1 MATTPRNTEDL
12 VRSYYSTVDAGDPEA
27 TAALFATD
35 ATYHRPG
42 YDPLVGPA
50 IAEFYRTE
58 RVIESGEH
66 TVTEVLV
73 DGLRASSRGVF
84 NGVLKDGR
92 AAEEGF
98 ADFWEF
104 NEDGTIANRTS
115 YFYRAA
121 V

>member
-1 MATTPRNTEDL
+1 MTTEDL
-12 VRSYYSTVDAGDPEA
+12 VRNYYTTVDGGDPEA
-27 TAALFATD
+27 TAALFAPD

-42 YDPLVGPA
+42 YEPLVGSA
-50 IAEFYRTE
+50 IADFYRTE
-58 RVIESGEH
+58 RVIESGAH
-66 TVTEVLV
+66 TVTEVIV
-73 DGLRASSRGVF
+73 EGNRASSRGVF
-84 NGVLKDGR
+84 NGVLKDGS

-104 NEDGTIANRTS
+104 NDDGTIANRTS